1 MQGWAII
8 HGPRVTRGRANHF
21 PQRGLPMEGLPY
33 FGERIFFAG
42 GAVAIEAGRL
52 SLGSL
57 RESENAP
64 LAERSFP

>member
-33 FGERIFFAG
+33 LGERIFLAG
-42 GAVAIEAGRL
+42 GAVAIEVGRL
-52 SLGSL
+52 SFGSL